1 MKKKKMEQ
9 SGKILRQISYI
20 FLFRVANYKRFI
32 KGASFN
38 GFK

>member
-1 MKKKKMEQ
+1 MKRKKMTQ

-20 FLFRVANYKRFI
+20 FLFRIAKYKHVT
-32 KGASFN
+32 KGVSCN